1 MDRGFE
7 KSLCQGTGISFLFM
21 LIFISIPNGLILI
34 AFYKNPLRCFRKA
47 FSVFLVFIAGVDFFV
62 GIVVCSGETVMR
74 LLCAFGDG
82 KLPQDGTIVRIL
94 GYIGV
99 NSSILL
105 VTAMSVDRFIAVVYP
120 HFYLNKVTLR
130 KVLVC
135 DSIIIVFSSIFAS
148 LQLAGISKDI
158 YVSIDIHL
166 HTTFPLITTAF
177 AYLGIFLYLKKRSQV
192 DLQRQSFMPSNAT
205 LDEMRRAKIAEKERR
220 FAKTS
225 FLVLAFLVVSLITY
239 FVAIL
244 IDSNCNDC
252 HGKNWFLALK
262 ETSVTLLFV
271 NSMGNPILT
280 TFRINELKQSIKTVM
295 SRRKRNIIESGAG
308 DFQLQSSSRNMGCY
322 DGVQIQDLAR
332 SRIAAPV
339 LTEVPKS

>member
-7 KSLCQGTGISFLFM
+7 ISLCQGTGISFLFM
-21 LIFISIPNGLILI
+21 SIFISIPNGLILI

-62 GIVVCSGETVMR
+62 GIVVCSGEIVMR
-74 LLCAFGDG
+74 FLCAFGDG

-120 HFYLNKVTLR
+120 CFYLNKVTLR
-130 KVLVC
+130 KVLIC

-148 LQLAGISKDI
+148 LQLAGVSKDI
-158 YVSIDIHL
+158 YLLIDIHL

-205 LDEMRRAKIAEKERR
+205 LDEMRRVKIAEKERR

-225 FLVLAFLVVSLITY
+225 FLILAFLVVSLIAY

-262 ETSVTLLFV
+262 ETSVTFLFV

-280 TFRINELKQSIKTVM
+280 TFRINELKQSIKIVI
-295 SRRKRNIIESGAG
+295 SRRKRNIIESGPG
-308 DFQLQSSSRNMGCY
+308 DFQLQSSPLNMRCY
-322 DGVQIQDLAR
+322 NSVQMQDQAR
-332 SRIAAPV
+332 SRIVAPA